1 MHDFKNLQCH
11 KYIQPVNSCKPNSN
25 VYVDVYLY
33 WKYCSLCCKLSHSK
47 LLFWDI
53 EEQWRIRGDGWETSF
68 EPYIEKKTHATNHL
82 KPAVRKLS
90 LNKTT

>member
-1 MHDFKNLQCH
+1 MYMWMYTCTENIVHCAVNYL
-11 KYIQPVNSCKPNSN
+11 IQN
-25 VYVDVYLY
+25 Y
-33 WKYCSLCCKLSHSK
+33 
-47 LLFWDI
+47 LFWDI